1 MVKVCV
7 RDQHRINRR
16 QIFDPYARMAE
27 TLKNKQ
33 PAGKIRIN
41 QNIPSADLNQKAGMS
56 NKCDSQF
63 LLGNRYGFMAF
74 AVARGQGRVL
84 YDAPELAGLFSQSD
98 ISHGPF
104 RLDAQN
110 YGMMQIFKHSVFDS
124 VY

>member
-1 MVKVCV
+1 ME
-7 RDQHRINRR
+7 
-16 QIFDPYARMAE
+16 E

-33 PAGKIRIN
+33 PGGKIGIS

-84 YDAPELAGLFSQSD
+84 YDAPELAGRSSQSD
-98 ISHGPF
+98 IQHELF
-104 RLDAQN
+104 RFDAQN
-110 YGMMQIFKHSVFDS
+110 YGMMQIFKHSFFDC
-124 VY
+124 

>member
-27 TLKNKQ
+27 ALKNKQ

-63 LLGNRYGFMAF
+63 LLGNRYGFMPF
-74 AVARGQGRVL
+74 AVARGQGRLL
-84 YDAPELAGLFSQSD
+84 YDAPELAGLSSQHCTKQYLS
-98 ISHGPF
+98 S
-104 RLDAQN
+104 LSTQN
-110 YGMMQIFKHSVFDS
+110 SSIIQ
-124 VY
+124 

>member
-84 YDAPELAGLFSQSD
+84 YNAPELAGLFSQSD
-98 ISHGPF
+98 IQHALFSF
-104 RLDAQN
+104 DAPN
-110 YGMMQIFKHSVFDS
+110 YEIIKN
-124 VY
+124 